1 MKKIL
6 ISEINRMK
14 EIMGLRLLKESWGEE
29 MADFAIFLFKNGD
42 DVISSNKELEA
53 LVNAIRKES
62 DKAAK
67 NAGFEDDVLG
77 YLTKLKSGNEVLPKA
92 LNDVLVISIKNNPAI
107 RKKLITTFIETS
119 PVLKQIEADLVDTS
133 FQDLIKDIK
142 NTEAGIEQINSAVET
157 VKNELKG
164 KTFDGENLSD
174 EIIADFEKRLDDAA
188 QVKRNEIFDILKG
201 EEDESAANLKLAEE
215 EGLKA
220 ANDVEQADLNK
231 ANELLRKAKEEI
243 LVDKNLT
250 VDESKLENA
259 FESAQKAALTKYKD
273 YLELQKAGKIQSADA
288 EAIKYLVEQLKKP
301 SVRARV
307 NTVLSKLKGF
317 PKGFIQGFFNTLS
330 TAGKRTKVIKGGFI
344 LIGLTLLGFIGNF
357 AVDYL
362 VVSDAELEEASNKLY
377 STCEQGKITIDNSEI
392 REVTNS
398 AGTAKVGG
406 SIAYFVKYN
415 GELVEFIEENG
426 TFVRKDS
433 TEGGRKKVYL
443 KDLCKDP
450 LLGALEKTVETPN
463 PNPNSVINNQ
473 LETDKNNFITKANA
487 FYGTTTIGN
496 FVTIDG
502 TAIKIKADDG
512 TIYSVEKNADGKF
525 TIKGAGDSG
534 ADVIIP

>member
-14 EIMGLRLLKESWGEE
+14 EIMGLRLLKESWGDE
-29 MADFAIFLFKNGD
+29 MADFAIFLLKNGD

-77 YLTKLKSGNEVLPKA
+77 YLTNLKSGNEVLPKA

-119 PVLKQIEADLVDTS
+119 PVLKQIETDLVDTS

-142 NTEAGIEQINSAVET
+142 NTQDGIDTINSAVET

-220 ANDVEQADLNK
+220 ANEAEQADLIK
-231 ANELLRKAKEEI
+231 ANELLKKAKEEI
-243 LVDKNLT
+243 NVNKSLS
-250 VDESKLENA
+250 VDESSLERA
-259 FESAQKAALTKYKD
+259 FESAEKAALTKYKEF
-273 YLELQKAGKIQSADA
+273 LELQKAGKIKSADE
-288 EAIKYLVEQLKKP
+288 EAIKYLVEQLKSP
-301 SVRARV
+301 SVRARL

-317 PKGFIQGFFNTLS
+317 PKGFWNP
-330 TAGKRTKVIKGGFI
+330 K
-344 LIGLTLLGFIGNF
+344 
-357 AVDYL
+357 Y
-362 VVSDAELEEASNKLY
+362 
-377 STCEQGKITIDNSEI
+377 SEI
-392 REVTNS
+392 FKSTSYIILS
-398 AGTAKVGG
+398 AL
-406 SIAYFVKYN
+406 I
-415 GELVEFIEENG
+415 
-426 TFVRKDS
+426 
-433 TEGGRKKVYL
+433 
-443 KDLCKDP
+443 
-450 LLGALEKTVETPN
+450 
-463 PNPNSVINNQ
+463 
-473 LETDKNNFITKANA
+473 
-487 FYGTTTIGN
+487 
-496 FVTIDG
+496 
-502 TAIKIKADDG
+502 
-512 TIYSVEKNADGKF
+512 
-525 TIKGAGDSG
+525 
-534 ADVIIP
+534 